1 MNLTAHPYTWAAEM
15 AWKQESLG
23 SADRHE
29 TGRVR
34 RARRPRRS
42 WRLPRPRR
50 ALVLARTATRT
61 ATEARTD
68 TSVVARQAWPVV
80 TGLAAR

>member
-15 AWKQESLG
+15 AWKQESFG
-23 SADRHE
+23 SANRASAL
-29 TGRVR
+29 GRAR

-50 ALVLARTATRT
+50 ALVLARGSAG
-61 ATEARTD
+61 RTD
-68 TSVVARQAWPVV
+68 APLVARQAWPVV